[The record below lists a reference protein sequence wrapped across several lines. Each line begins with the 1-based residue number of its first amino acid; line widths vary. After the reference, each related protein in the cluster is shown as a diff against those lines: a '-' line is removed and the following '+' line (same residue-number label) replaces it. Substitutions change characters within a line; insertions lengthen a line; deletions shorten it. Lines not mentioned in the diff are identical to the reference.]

1 MLCKY
6 TQLQCRVI
14 CNYIL
19 ILTSMT
25 KHILLWA
32 EILTEYQIDF
42 VEFYFEASKKKNVEG
57 IVTYWQIKY
66 LSIVK
71 QWTLEFYSS
80 KLVIKISWDNI
91 IHIKQFFIYLD
102 CLF

>member
-42 VEFYFEASKKKNVEG
+42 VEFYFEASKTKK
-57 IVTYWQIKY
+57 K
-66 LSIVK
+66 K
-71 QWTLEFYSS
+71 
-80 KLVIKISWDNI
+80 KLVCCGHHKT
-91 IHIKQFFIYLD
+91 FFYINVVQ
-102 CLF
+102 